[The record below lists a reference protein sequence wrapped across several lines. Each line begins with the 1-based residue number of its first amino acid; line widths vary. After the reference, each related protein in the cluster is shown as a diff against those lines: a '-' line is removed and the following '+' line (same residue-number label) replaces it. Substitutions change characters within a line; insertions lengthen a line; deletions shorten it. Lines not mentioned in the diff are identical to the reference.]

1 MTGTKV
7 APYGS
12 WKSPLSAEQVAR
24 GKIYLGQI
32 AVEGDAIYW
41 VEGRPAEDGRNVLVR
56 WTPDG
61 RVTDVTAAPFNVR
74 SRVHEYGGG
83 AFWVDGVIVYYVNFN
98 DQRIYRQRPGE
109 EPEPLTPA
117 GADVYYADG
126 IVDGRRQQIIC
137 VREDHTVAGQEPVNA
152 LVSLALDGGSGSAA
166 MNEGGRALLEGNDFY
181 ASPRLSP
188 DGSRLAW
195 LTWNHPNMPWDGSEL
210 WVGAVDE
217 TGTVTDATLVAGGRA
232 ESVTQPVW
240 SPDGDLYFI
249 SDRTGW
255 WNLYRWRDGWS
266 GPVLQREAEFGVPQ
280 WVFGMS
286 TYGVAADGRLLSL
299 YFDGST
305 WRLAALEPGTGT
317 LTPMSTPYTEMA
329 RLETGKDFIA
339 MLAASPAEL
348 PAVVRVDLKTQQ
360 VSVLRRAGDVLV
372 DVDYLSIP
380 EVVEFP
386 TGNDETAHAYYYPP
400 QNADYEAPAGEK
412 PPLVVMSHGGPTS
425 RSGSALDLSVQ
436 FWTSRGIAFLDVNYR
451 GSTGYG
457 RAYRERLKGQW
468 GVVDVEDCINGALYL
483 VQRGLVDSRRMA
495 IRGGSA
501 GGYTTL
507 CALAFRDFFAVGACY
522 FGLSD
527 LERFVDETH
536 KFESRYLDSLI
547 GPFPEQQELYR
558 QRSPLR
564 HADHLSCPIIF
575 FQGLE
580 DEVVPPNQM
589 ELMVEA
595 LKEKGVPVAYL
606 PFEGEQHGFRRAEN
620 IGRALEAELYF
631 YGRILG
637 FEPTGEIEPVAIDN
651 VYDEE

>member
-1 MTGTKV
+1 MTRTKV

-12 WKSPLSAEQVAR
+12 WESPLSAEQVAR
-24 GKIYLGQI
+24 DKIKLDQI
-32 AVEGDAIYW
+32 AIEGDAVYW
-41 VEGRPAEDGRNVLVR
+41 VEGRPAEEGRNVLMR

-61 RVTDVTAAPFNVR
+61 GVEDVTAAPYDVR

-83 AFWVDGVIVYYVNFN
+83 AFWVDGVIVYFVNFQ
-98 DQRIYRQRPGE
+98 DQRIYRLRPEGD
-109 EPEPLTPA
+109 PEPLTPA
-117 GADVYYADG
+117 GVDVYYADG
-126 IVDGRRQQIIC
+126 IVDGRRQRLIC
-137 VREDHTVAGQEPVNA
+137 VREDHTLAGEEPVNA
-152 LVSLALDGGSGSAA
+152 VVSLALGGGAQDGSG
-166 MNEGGRALLEGNDFY
+166 RVLVEGNDFY
-181 ASPRLSP
+181 AAPRLSP
-188 DGSRLAW
+188 DGNRLAW

-210 WVGAVDE
+210 WVGSVDAA
-217 TGTVTDATLVAGGRA
+217 GGVADATLVAGGRA

-240 SPDGDLYFI
+240 SPDGDLFFV

-266 GPVLQREAEFGVPQ
+266 GPVVQREAEFGVPQ

-286 TYGVAADGRLLSL
+286 TYGVAADGRILSL
-299 YFDGST
+299 YFDGGS
-305 WRLAALEPGTGT
+305 WRLVALEPTTGD
-317 LTPMSTPYTEMA
+317 LTSLSTPYTEMA
-329 RLETGKDFIA
+329 RLETGEDFMA
-339 MLAASPAEL
+339 MVAASPSEL

-360 VSVLRRAGDVLV
+360 VRVLRRAGDVPV

-386 TGNDETAHAYYYPP
+386 TGTGETAHAYFYPP

-412 PPLVVMSHGGPTS
+412 PPLVVTSHGGPTS
-425 RSGSALDLSVQ
+425 RYSSAFDLSVQ
-436 FWTSRGIAFLDVNYR
+436 YWTSRGIAVLNVNYR

-468 GVVDVEDCINGALYL
+468 GVVDVEDCINGARYL
-483 VQRGLVDSRRMA
+483 AQRGLVDGRRLI

-507 CALAFRDFFAVGACY
+507 CALAFHDFFAAGACY

-547 GPFPEQQELYR
+547 GPFPERQELYR
-558 QRSPLR
+558 QRSPLY
-564 HADHLSCPIIF
+564 HADQLSSPIIF

-580 DEVVPPNQM
+580 DEVVPPNQT
-589 ELMVEA
+589 ELMVDA
-595 LKEKGVPVAYL
+595 LRQRGVPVAYL
-606 PFEGEQHGFRRAEN
+606 PFAHEQHGFRRAEN
-620 IGRALEAELYF
+620 IGRALEAELFF

-637 FEPTGEIEPVAIDN
+637 FEPAGAIEPVAIDN
-651 VYDEE
+651 A

>member
-12 WKSPLSAEQVAR
+12 WKSPLSTEQVAS
-24 GKIYLGQI
+24 GKRYLGQI
-32 AVEGDAIYW
+32 AVEGGAIYW
-41 VEGRPAEDGRNVLVR
+41 TEGRPADEGRNVLMR

-61 RVTDVTAAPFNVR
+61 RVTDLTAAPFNVR

-83 AFWVDGVIVYYVNFN
+83 AFWVDGNVVYFVNFE
-98 DQRIYRQRPGE
+98 DQRLYRLRPEG

-117 GADVYYADG
+117 DGKTYYADG
-126 IVDGRRQQIIC
+126 IVDGHRQRIIC
-137 VREDHTVAGQEPVNA
+137 VREDHGVDGEEPANA
-152 LVSLALDGGSGSAA
+152 LVSLPLDGRGESG
-166 MNEGGRALLEGNDFY
+166 RPLVEGNDFY

-188 DGSRLAW
+188 DGKRLAW
-195 LTWNHPNMPWDGSEL
+195 LTWHHPNMPWDGSEL
-210 WVGAVDE
+210 WVGALDE
-217 TGTVTDATLVAGGRA
+217 VGAVTDMTLVAGGKA
-232 ESVTQPVW
+232 ESVCQPVW
-240 SPDGDLYFI
+240 SPAGDLYFV

-266 GPVLQREAEFGVPQ
+266 GPVLQREAEFSAPLWQ
-280 WVFGMS
+280 FDMS
-286 TYGVAADGRLLSL
+286 TYDVAADGRLLTL
-299 YFDGST
+299 YFDGGI
-305 WRLAALEPGTGT
+305 WRLASLDPVTGD

-329 RLETGKDFIA
+329 GLQTGEDFIA
-339 MLAASPAEL
+339 LKAASPTEL
-348 PAVVRVDLKTQQ
+348 PVVVRVDLRTQQ
-360 VSVLRRAGDVLV
+360 VSVLRRAGDVPV

-380 EVVEFP
+380 ETVEFS
-386 TGNDETAHAYYYPP
+386 TGNDETAHAYFYRP

-412 PPLVVMSHGGPTS
+412 PPLVVTSHGGPTS

-436 FWTSRGIAFLDVNYR
+436 YWTSRGIAVLDVNYR

-457 RAYRERLKGQW
+457 RDYRERLKGAW
-468 GVVDVEDCINGALYL
+468 GVVDVEDCINGARYL
-483 VQRGLVDSRRMA
+483 VQRGLVDGRRLA

-507 CALAFRDFFAVGACY
+507 CALAFHDFFGVGACY

-536 KFESRYLDSLI
+536 KFESRYLHSLI
-547 GPFPEQQELYR
+547 GPFPEQRDLYR
-558 QRSPLR
+558 QRSPLH
-564 HADHLSCPIIF
+564 HANQLSCPIIF

-580 DEVVPPNQM
+580 DEVVPPNQS
-589 ELMVEA
+589 ELMVDA
-595 LKEKGVPVAYL
+595 LREKGVPVAYL
-606 PFEGEQHGFRRAEN
+606 SFAEEQHGFRRGEN

-637 FEPTGEIEPVAIDN
+637 FEPAGEIEPVAIDN
-651 VYDEE
+651 VRDQE